1 MKKLLSCLLALA
13 CVLSMSVPVFAAESD
28 IEIIDVNPENIVLV
42 EDVIGSLND
51 QDGILLDDEPTAAP
65 RKVGFLFT
73 MTATKVYE
81 LLTTY
86 GANKNFTGG
95 CMDGLKGEGLLIT
108 GTVTNHQPNVVEGA
122 ATVKVGGSY
131 KTFTPAFS
139 GEGVTVEKW
148 LVSDENGDISAD
160 IENYTI
166 KYDGEKFKLKVAQNY
181 NLIGTVLIVQVVGS
195 DGSTA
200 EVSVEVI

>member
-13 CVLSMSVPVFAAESD
+13 CVLSMSVPAFAAESD

-122 ATVKVGGSY
+122 ATVKVGACYYQPSTN
-131 KTFTPAFS
+131 TF
-139 GEGVTVEKW
+139 
-148 LVSDENGDISAD
+148 
-160 IENYTI
+160 
-166 KYDGEKFKLKVAQNY
+166 
-181 NLIGTVLIVQVVGS
+181 
-195 DGSTA
+195 
-200 EVSVEVI
+200 VSVAHDYFPSGTAWSYWAPKMYFSNQMTYYGHITNNFGVSYVSGSLTFSVSTNPEA

>member
-13 CVLSMSVPVFAAESD
+13 CVLSMSVPAFAAEPD

-42 EDVIGSLND
+42 EEVIGSLND
-51 QDGILLDDEPTAAP
+51 QDGILLDDEPVATP
-65 RKVGFLFT
+65 RSTRVLFT

-95 CMDGLKGEGLLIT
+95 VMDGLAGEGLLIT

-122 ATVKVGGSY
+122 ATVKVGACYYQPSTN
-131 KTFTPAFS
+131 TF
-139 GEGVTVEKW
+139 
-148 LVSDENGDISAD
+148 
-160 IENYTI
+160 
-166 KYDGEKFKLKVAQNY
+166 
-181 NLIGTVLIVQVVGS
+181 
-195 DGSTA
+195 
-200 EVSVEVI
+200 VSVAHSYFPSGTAWRYWAPKIYFSNQMTYYGHITNNFGVSYVSGSLTFSVSTNPEA